1 MSLLQ
6 SCLHSF
12 QKFLMLFP
20 GTLGHREMVAE
31 LCFISRPG
39 TLHARSRQRWHSHGN
54 RTGCGLEVPS
64 FVSPRFHC
72 CGARPH
78 GALLFYPALAMVWP
92 HTLSERMA
100 SKEKTKGA
108 EPHRTAGYNS
118 KPRLHLSKKKNV
130 LLTLSKVPK
139 YHHQALQEQ
148 RFEFFYVCKSKRHR
162 SFTQTRVALTFPTM
176 V

>member
-1 MSLLQ
+1 
-6 SCLHSF
+6 
-12 QKFLMLFP
+12 MLFP

-54 RTGCGLEVPS
+54 RTGCGLEVSS

-118 KPRLHLSKKKNV
+118 KPRLHLSKKKMCSLHSQKCPNTTTK
-130 LLTLSKVPK
+130 LCKNRGLSFSMYAKVK
-139 YHHQALQEQ
+139 GIEALRRQELPSPF
-148 RFEFFYVCKSKRHR
+148 RLWYK
-162 SFTQTRVALTFPTM
+162 
-176 V
+176 